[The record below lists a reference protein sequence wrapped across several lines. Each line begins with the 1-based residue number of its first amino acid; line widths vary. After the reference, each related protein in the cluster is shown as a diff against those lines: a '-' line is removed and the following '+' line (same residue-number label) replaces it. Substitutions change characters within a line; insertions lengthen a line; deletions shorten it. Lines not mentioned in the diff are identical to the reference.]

1 MTALRVIRRLLGGG
15 VGATMHHLKSVN
27 FLSSF
32 SVASSCVD
40 YLCQLAVD
48 TSSPDDPVISA
59 AEIVC
64 WNYLRRLTV
73 EISSDQLLSSYGFII
88 RWDSLWRSAI
98 EIIYEI
104 NNRDYLWRSALEN
117 ICWDQCSRLRLSVE
131 INSRDYMLKVVWQDR
146 LLRLEIEMIYR
157 GQMVRLSVKIYC

>member
-1 MTALRVIRRLLGGG
+1 MDGIPIWPPYGWWGGCWEG
-15 VGATMHHLKSVN
+15 EEATMHHLKSGN
-27 FLSSF
+27 YLQSF

-40 YLCQLAVD
+40 YLWQLAVD
-48 TSSPDDPVISA
+48 TSSPDDPVGSA

-64 WNYLRRLTV
+64 RNYLRRLTV

-88 RWDSLWRSAI
+88 RWDYLWRSAI

-104 NNRDYLWRSALEN
+104 NSRDYLWRSALEN

-131 INSRDYMLKVVWQDR
+131 INNQDYMLKSVVETVWQDQ
-146 LLRLEIEMIYR
+146 LLRL
-157 GQMVRLSVKIYC
+157 